1 MFAALFLPDQMLLIR
16 ILAAFLTALA
26 VVLACGSEVPR
37 DLKVPG
43 REGRGSRSAKTARK
57 ATC

>member
-26 VVLACGSEVPR
+26 VVLACGGRFIAFCTAVR
-37 DLKVPG
+37 DWA
-43 REGRGSRSAKTARK
+43 SRSAKTARK